1 MNNIL
6 NSSFNKTV
14 DVNEK
19 IIFKPGEFFSRFTKG
34 TLANLLSNVINIFG
48 HIILVPVFFAFWGK
62 QLYGEWL
69 ILYAVV
75 GYLIF
80 IDFGITAYVI
90 NRLNQCYSRNDLKEY
105 SRILHSSLFLTI
117 IISSIAFFLALILI
131 SNFPLARW
139 FIFIQMKNS
148 TAILV
153 SVIFLIQVIV
163 SLPKGI
169 ILGLYRT
176 MGEYYRGQAL
186 TALTQFFLIT
196 LTILSLNLGSNP
208 VQVAGIQLIPLFGS
222 FIYVYWDLQKR
233 HPNIHL
239 GIKNK
244 DYKLAFSFLK
254 PSAFFFLITLS
265 TLLIIQGGA
274 ILVGAGLGA
283 GVVAIFVTHRTLANL
298 IRQLAQTFIFS
309 LWPELTTLEAQGHVV
324 ILRKI
329 YIFATKALLLLGICA
344 SLGIHFVGNDIVAI
358 WTQDPT
364 IYNQEL
370 MDPLLLLSVTQIPWL
385 VGATFLG
392 STNNHRL
399 LSIFQFTSAVFGL
412 LCAYFLIQ
420 KSGLPGVAW
429 GLWFSD
435 FFICTLLIPWKTC
448 RLIHQNYYNYLV
460 QVYFRGLLFTLLI
473 YITGYGLNQ
482 FFTVFSPAAR
492 IMIFACYISLIGFLF
507 GYWVIFGRS
516 ERETIHEWS
525 SKLFEYLTKPK
536 AT

>member
-1 MNNIL
+1 MYFFKLNGFMNNIL

-34 TLANLLSNVINIFG
+34 TLANLLSNVINILG

-69 ILYAVV
+69 VLYAVV

-105 SRILHSSLFLTI
+105 SRILHSSLFLSI
-117 IISSIAFFLALILI
+117 IISSTAFFLALIFI

-153 SVIFLIQVIV
+153 SVIFLIQVVV

-186 TALTQFFLIT
+186 TALTQFFLIA
-196 LTILSLNLGSNP
+196 LTILTLNLGSNP

-244 DYKLAFSFLK
+244 DYKLAFSF
-254 PSAFFFLITLS
+254 F
-265 TLLIIQGGA
+265 
-274 ILVGAGLGA
+274 
-283 GVVAIFVTHRTLANL
+283 
-298 IRQLAQTFIFS
+298 
-309 LWPELTTLEAQGHVV
+309 
-324 ILRKI
+324 
-329 YIFATKALLLLGICA
+329 KA
-344 SLGIHFVGNDIVAI
+344 
-358 WTQDPT
+358 
-364 IYNQEL
+364 
-370 MDPLLLLSVTQIPWL
+370 
-385 VGATFLG
+385 
-392 STNNHRL
+392 
-399 LSIFQFTSAVFGL
+399 
-412 LCAYFLIQ
+412 
-420 KSGLPGVAW
+420 
-429 GLWFSD
+429 
-435 FFICTLLIPWKTC
+435 
-448 RLIHQNYYNYLV
+448 
-460 QVYFRGLLFTLLI
+460 
-473 YITGYGLNQ
+473 
-482 FFTVFSPAAR
+482 
-492 IMIFACYISLIGFLF
+492 
-507 GYWVIFGRS
+507 
-516 ERETIHEWS
+516 
-525 SKLFEYLTKPK
+525 
-536 AT
+536 